1 MTGLITGGM
10 IFGPWISLSM
20 ATFQE
25 TVPPVLLSQVLAVRG
40 SGRGNCPLPPVPLAR
55 PATSVTKRRTV
66 IWRVAAG

>member
-1 MTGLITGGM
+1 MTVLITGGM

-40 SGRGNCPLPPVPLAR
+40 SGRGNCRFRRSHSPAQPLQSQR
-55 PATSVTKRRTV
+55 EER
-66 IWRVAAG
+66 